1 MKKMIRKFLLLS
13 LLVSLSVGI
22 TGCSQDKAEEDD
34 HHHDIPFEWS
44 GLYEFEDGEYII
56 RFNEN
61 EGDES
66 MLISFIRKD
75 LNISDLEHHAIH
87 VMEASAVE
95 VEKDGEF
102 IAESEYTYK
111 LELNNDTAEFR
122 FTLEEAGEYYL
133 FMEHMPEEFDLEI
146 LDANGNVLVASEQ
159 TEYEGHDHSH

>member
-111 LELNNDTAEFR
+111 LELNNDTAELDSPWKKQGSI
-122 FTLEEAGEYYL
+122 TYL
-133 FMEHMPEEFDLEI
+133 WSICLKNLI
-146 LDANGNVLVASEQ
+146 
-159 TEYEGHDHSH
+159 